1 PLAAS
6 DLTKA
11 QPATA
16 STAKLNVP
24 PDVAK
29 AATHQPPV
37 TQPTP
42 QPHPPATS
50 PTVEPFRTQPRLH
63 VPHQM
68 DLLAHA
74 MQPYVTAAAEPESI
88 AGDVARRD
96 RIHHSLALPTP
107 DAFVILPAST
117 NLSTVNALLDDALH
131 RLHGLS
137 TSSNVSG
144 TVAALDVPCQLAPP
158 DIAHHTQT
166 PPAVTCTLKCRGQL
180 GHGASIH
187 HVLFATAGV
196 DQNNDWVQHEP
207 FQPRLCEPIIS
218 VGSPTEC
225 HFAFAS
231 TTTKTTTMVR
241 LTAFVLLAATASAYR
256 TYIAKFPNGDKV
268 AGVAAIGHVD
278 PKGDG
283 PRNPFGLAFAAAGK
297 EWTTAL
303 CQADSDGDGATNGQ
317 ELGDPCCTWKAGEA
331 LPATFK
337 ATPPG

>member
-1 PLAAS
+1 
-6 DLTKA
+6 
-11 QPATA
+11 
-16 STAKLNVP
+16 
-24 PDVAK
+24 
-29 AATHQPPV
+29 
-37 TQPTP
+37 
-42 QPHPPATS
+42 
-50 PTVEPFRTQPRLH
+50 
-63 VPHQM
+63 M
-68 DLLAHA
+68 
-74 MQPYVTAAAEPESI
+74 
-88 AGDVARRD
+88 
-96 RIHHSLALPTP
+96 
-107 DAFVILPAST
+107 
-117 NLSTVNALLDDALH
+117 
-131 RLHGLS
+131 
-137 TSSNVSG
+137 
-144 TVAALDVPCQLAPP
+144 
-158 DIAHHTQT
+158 AHHTHT
-166 PPAVTCTLKCRGQL
+166 PPAVTCALKCQL
-180 GHGASIH
+180 EHVDTKTGLKSHLLFHAFHEKASLIH

-196 DQNNDWVQHEP
+196 DHNQHWVLLRSTRAP
-207 FQPRLCEPIIS
+207 CQPLLREPIIS